1 MIRIVNVQLHGRSRY
16 YQADAGDLDLKQ
28 GDAVIVEDEQGTAF
42 AYTMMSPYQ
51 IAAEIYREQPLKIL
65 RLATDDDRAQFETN
79 CADEKEALKIAC
91 ERVADHELEMNL
103 VSAYYPFDRHK
114 LLFYFTADG
123 RIDFR
128 ELVRDLA
135 SIFHTR
141 IELRQIGVRDEAGM
155 IGGLGVCGRELC
167 CASFL
172 QTFSPVSIRMAKDQS
187 LSMNP
192 AKISGSCGRL
202 LCCLNYEQE
211 AYVSAAR
218 ALPGK
223 NSKIRYQ
230 GETGNVESV
239 NLLKETLQVRFE
251 RSDGPAIVEL
261 KAAEVD
267 VIFDSSK
274 QKSEAQKA
282 QKMEADAEQ
291 VKSAEDKKEKLKL
304 STRKAGRKI
313 RRKRSSLR
321 NRDDPNRKLKLNL

>member
-16 YQADAGDLDLKQ
+16 YQADAGDLDLKP

-42 AYTMMSPYQ
+42 AYTMISPYQ
-51 IAAEIYREQPLKIL
+51 IASEIYQEQPLKIV
-65 RLATDDDRAQFETN
+65 RPATADDRAQFDTN
-79 CADEKEALKIAC
+79 CEDEKEALQIAC
-91 ERVADHELEMNL
+91 ERVESHELEMNL
-103 VSAYYPFDRHK
+103 ISAYYPFDRHK

-135 SIFHTR
+135 AIFHTR

-172 QTFSPVSIRMAKDQS
+172 KSFSPVSIRMAKDQS

-218 ALPGK
+218 DLPSK

-230 GETGNVESV
+230 SETGNVESV

-251 RSDGPAIVEL
+251 RSDGPAVVEL

-267 VIFDSSK
+267 VIYDPGK

-282 QKMEADAEQ
+282 QKIEAAVDQATT
-291 VKSAEDKKEKLKL
+291 AEDKKEKLKFNKG
-304 STRKAGRKI
+304 KARHGI
-313 RRKRSSLR
+313 RRKKIKSKRQR
-321 NRDDPNRKLKLNL
+321 RPKPKIEN

>member
-16 YQADAGDLDLKQ
+16 YQADAGDLDLKP
-28 GDAVIVEDEQGTAF
+28 GDAVIVEDEQGAAF
-42 AYTMMSPYQ
+42 AYTMILPYQ
-51 IAAEIYREQPLKIL
+51 IASGIYQEQPLKIL
-65 RLATDDDRAQFETN
+65 RPATADDKAQFDTN
-79 CADEKEALKIAC
+79 CEDEKEALKIAC
-91 ERVADHELEMNL
+91 ERVECHGLEMDL
-103 VSAYYPFDRHK
+103 ISAYYPFDRHK

-135 SIFHTR
+135 AIFHTR

-172 QTFSPVSIRMAKDQS
+172 KNFSPVSIRMAKDQS

-218 ALPGK
+218 NLPGK

-230 GETGNVESV
+230 EETGNVESV

-251 RSDGPAIVEL
+251 RSDGPVIVEL

-267 VIFDSSK
+267 VIYDPGK
-274 QKSEAQKA
+274 QKSEAQKT
-282 QKMEADAEQ
+282 QKMEAAVDQ
-291 VKSAEDKKEKLKL
+291 VKTAEDKKEKIKFNKG
-304 STRKAGRKI
+304 KARRGI
-313 RRKRSSLR
+313 RRKKIQSKKQRRSKPKIE
-321 NRDDPNRKLKLNL
+321 D